1 MSVDPLSSSRR
12 PLSVLLTGLAMVAGQ
27 LAVAPVASAV
37 ESCTDTPVPGYT
49 VRVCLVAP
57 DSVATPTVSGTVA
70 VSARVEI
77 VNATVP
83 PPTVDKVIFSY
94 RDGYLLSDHDPEYAM
109 SWRTTRLVDGPGT
122 FEVKARLSDDVVGR
136 HVVALSL
143 ANGITAAPAT
153 NTAPFAVRTG
163 TSPAPGA
170 RFRLVAVGDGS
181 DGGPREAQ
189 VVDRISALGPNL
201 LAYTGDVYE
210 RGSPD
215 EYDNWYG
222 STAGYGRFRDI
233 TNPVIGN
240 HEYLTPGAAG
250 YFDYWGSVGHYYSFD
265 VAGWHVAAI
274 DSSVEFDQLRPGTAQ
289 YDWLAAD
296 LGANRAHCTMVYMH
310 HPRWSVAQGG
320 GRTGLA
326 PVWGLMA
333 DRRVTLA
340 VAGHAHS
347 YERWL
352 PLDRNGAPA
361 ARGVTQLVAGAGG
374 HEIVPGTLS
383 DARLASTKA
392 VSGALR
398 LDLGA
403 EDASFAYVGADG
415 AEYDAGTVGCTST
428 GDTFPPSTPG
438 GLLASA
444 TSPTSA
450 QLAWSASTDEFGVT
464 GYTVRRDGAVVATL
478 GAGVTSY
485 AENALAPGT
494 TYTWTV
500 DAFDASQNVSPQ
512 STPASVTM
520 PAVAPVPR
528 MSSRTMLRQLATAP
542 ETDRG
547 YRRRAFHTWTD
558 SDGDGCD
565 TRAEALIAEAVRP
578 PTLRPGCGLTG
589 GRWFSRYDG
598 VITTQRA
605 ALGIEHL
612 VPLREVWQSGGR
624 GWTALSRRQMAND
637 LGYPSTVNVASA
649 KVIRTKGNAEPRTWM
664 PPVPRTRCTYVAEW
678 VAVKWRW
685 HLRVDKAERQ
695 ALAKKLAAC
704 GWPTVVLP
712 TRPTITRR

>member
-1 MSVDPLSSSRR
+1 MGRVPR
-12 PLSVLLTGLAMVAGQ
+12 PLRPLPVIVLASLALVAAQ
-27 LAVAPVASAV
+27 LGAAPGASAA

-49 VRVCLVAP
+49 VRVCLVSP
-57 DSVATPTVSGTVA
+57 DSVATPSLAGTVA

-77 VNATVP
+77 LAPSVT
-83 PPTVDKVIFSY
+83 PPTVSKVIFGY

-122 FEVKARLSDDVVGR
+122 FEVKARLSDDVVAR
-136 HVVALSL
+136 HVVPLSL
-143 ANGITAAPAT
+143 LNGITVAPPANAAQFT
-153 NTAPFAVRTG
+153 VRQG
-163 TSPAPGA
+163 TQPAPGQ
-170 RFRLVAVGDGS
+170 RFRVVAVGDGA

-189 VVDRISALGPNL
+189 VVDRISAMGPNL

-215 EYDNWYG
+215 EFDNWYG
-222 STAGYGRFRDI
+222 GTTGYGRFRDI

-250 YFDYWGSVGHYYSFD
+250 YFGYWDNVPHYYSYN

-289 YDWLAAD
+289 YEWLAAD

-310 HPRWSVAQGG
+310 HPRWSVALGG
-320 GRTGLA
+320 GRTGLGA
-326 PVWGLMA
+326 VWALMA

-352 PLDRNGAPA
+352 PLDRTGAPA
-361 ARGVTQLVAGAGG
+361 PRGVTQLVAGAGG
-374 HEIVPGTLS
+374 HEIVPGVLS
-383 DARLASTKA
+383 DPRLASTKA

-398 LDLGA
+398 IDLGS

-415 AEYDAGTVGCTST
+415 SEYDAGTVGCTST
-428 GDTFPPSTPG
+428 GDTFPPSTPS

-444 TSPTSA
+444 TSATTA
-450 QLAWSASTDEFGVT
+450 QLAWSASTDEFGAT
-464 GYTVRRDGAVVATL
+464 GYTVRRDGAAVATL
-478 GAGVTSY
+478 GAGATAY
-485 AENALAPGT
+485 AESGLTSGS

-512 STPASVTM
+512 SVPASLTM
-520 PAVAPVPR
+520 PAPPVPR
-528 MSSRTMLRQLATAP
+528 ISSRTMLRQLVTAP
-542 ETDRG
+542 ETGRG
-547 YRRRAFHTWTD
+547 YRRSAFRTWTD
-558 SDGDGCD
+558 VDGDSCD
-565 TRAEALIAEAVRP
+565 TRSEVLVAEAVRP
-578 PTLRPGCGLTG
+578 PTLRAGCGLTG

-598 VITTQRA
+598 VTTTQRA

-637 LGYPSTVNVASA
+637 LGYPYTVNVATA
-649 KVIRTKGNAEPRTWM
+649 RVIRAKGSAEPRTWM
-664 PPVPRTRCTYVAEW
+664 PSVPRSRCAYVAEW

-685 HLRVDKAERQ
+685 HLRVDRAERRH
-695 ALAKKLAAC
+695 LAKKLAAC

-712 TRPTITRR
+712 TRPKIIRR